1 LNLVLEKFSKN
12 CLDTFAALSVKAAV
26 NFPNLSDDNPE
37 QIRKIVERLAELL
50 TPHLPARGRLA
61 SLGAGTLA
69 KAAAT

>member
-1 LNLVLEKFSKN
+1 LNLLLEKFSTN
-12 CLDTFAALSVKAAV
+12 CLDAFAALSVKAAV
-26 NFPNLSDDNPE
+26 NLPNLSDDNPE
-37 QIRKIVERLAELL
+37 QMRKIVGRLAELP